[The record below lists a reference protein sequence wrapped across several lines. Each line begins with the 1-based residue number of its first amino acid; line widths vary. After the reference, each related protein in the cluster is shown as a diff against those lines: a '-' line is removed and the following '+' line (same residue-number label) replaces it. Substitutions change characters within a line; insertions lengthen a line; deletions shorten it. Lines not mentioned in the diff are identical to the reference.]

1 MKYFISFI
9 EEGIQ
14 NPDYYGYVGGRI
26 EVYSEGPYAYE
37 EIRFLTT
44 RVGDFTKFRD
54 EWDFKHISESELNTL
69 RNLAKEFYE

>member
-26 EVYSEGPYAYE
+26 EVYSDGPYADE
-37 EIRFLTT
+37 EIRFLTKRIEEFIT
-44 RVGDFTKFRD
+44 FRD
-54 EWDFKHISESELNTL
+54 EWDFKKIGESELNKL
-69 RNLAKEFYE
+69 RKLAEGFYE